1 MSADKLDHGKFDE
14 ILERALKSYSESVPA
29 DFTDRM
35 LRRIRKAEEQRILA
49 RVIMEER
56 LTLAGC
62 IVLGIMAIVAVVV
75 FPGIAVSFKEL
86 LVTAERAVAGVG
98 TSIDKVT
105 QIIGAVLHRTPDG
118 GYEWGSRF
126 AGAQWQLYM
135 VFAGVF
141 GFAVCSLV
149 DLLVSD
155 S

>member
-14 ILERALKSYSESVPA
+14 ILERALKSYSEPVPA

-35 LRRIRKAEEQRILA
+35 LRRIREAEEQRILA
-49 RVIMEER
+49 RVIMEEK

-62 IVLGIMAIVAVVV
+62 IILGIMVIVAVVV

-86 LVTAERAVAGVG
+86 VG

-105 QIIGAVLHRTPDG
+105 QIIGAVR
-118 GYEWGSRF
+118 YEWGSRF
-126 AGAQWQLYM
+126 AGSQWQLYM

-149 DLLVSD
+149 DLVVSD